1 MENRVFLRLC
11 CQREAFWYNVAW
23 FFFFKVLCLL
33 WFYFFDWSGLTS
45 LTLNTKLFWST
56 VTWEQLSWIRQKL
69 LHPVS
74 DKAVKWMV
82 LTCAL
87 QKDKYMKTSKVPLH
101 PQSHLWSRGILN
113 KRRKLSLCG
122 ILHGIPF
129 FWQWP
134 GSPGVPRSPQHLPA
148 GIAPWGGDFHCKP
161 MPWLWT
167 CPLQLHWCP
176 FLSYRMSSCTSKPTT
191 AVDVHSQSLCHS
203 WFYRSPF
210 HPPDNSFSSNQM
222 GSLLNNWYS
231 SSGGGGGIG
240 KWHWPN
246 LAPCSNC
253 FLSKN
258 RPLIKGNT
266 FLFSMFYFWHHMW
279 TPEYK
284 SHFSLSRFQDVSQ
297 FALWPMFLSHH
308 LDLWVKK

>member
-11 CQREAFWYNVAW
+11 CQREAFWYNVAC

-101 PQSHLWSRGILN
+101 PQSHLWSRVILN

-129 FWQWP
+129 FLAVTRIPW
-134 GSPGVPRSPQHLPA
+134 SPQESPA
-148 GIAPWGGDFHCKP
+148 PSSRHSTLRWGF
-161 MPWLWT
+161 
-167 CPLQLHWCP
+167 PLQTNALALNLP
-176 FLSYRMSSCTSKPTT
+176 PPASLMPLSILQ
-191 AVDVHSQSLCHS
+191 HEQL
-203 WFYRSPF
+203 
-210 HPPDNSFSSNQM
+210 
-222 GSLLNNWYS
+222 
-231 SSGGGGGIG
+231 
-240 KWHWPN
+240 
-246 LAPCSNC
+246 
-253 FLSKN
+253 
-258 RPLIKGNT
+258 
-266 FLFSMFYFWHHMW
+266 
-279 TPEYK
+279 YK
-284 SHFSLSRFQDVSQ
+284 
-297 FALWPMFLSHH
+297 
-308 LDLWVKK
+308 